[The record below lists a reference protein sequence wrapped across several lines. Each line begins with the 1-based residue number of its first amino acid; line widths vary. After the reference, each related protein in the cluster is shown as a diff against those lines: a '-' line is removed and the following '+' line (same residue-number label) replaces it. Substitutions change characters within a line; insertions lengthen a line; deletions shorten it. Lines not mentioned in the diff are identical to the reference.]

1 MTCCAPYGP
10 ALAALSL
17 LSFLTVLDWRR
28 SLTCVRC
35 GCAVR
40 GRSTTDDLED
50 GVARGDRLEVRQRRV
65 PVGGCGGPGEGDI
78 RTRPRPFVRVAF
90 NDRGPLAPRPFD
102 EPARDGLPAPES

>member
-50 GVARGDRLEVRQRRV
+50 GIARGDRLEVRQR
-65 PVGGCGGPGEGDI
+65 PGPCGGDR
-78 RTRPRPFVRVAF
+78 RTSPRHLVQVAL
-90 NDRGPLAPRPFD
+90 DDGGALAPRPFD
-102 EPARDGLPAPES
+102 EPARDGLP